1 MKTRDLPAAAR
12 RVAISRALMLL
23 ALAGLAV
30 RATHLTVVDDR
41 GAQRG
46 RAQTGQWLTLPPER
60 GTIVDRNGAEFAIS
74 VRAPSVYAVSSQIED
89 IPGTAHKL
97 ASILGRNASALE
109 ARLQKHTSFQFLS
122 RWISEGKA
130 DRVLAL
136 GLPGIGVLHEPR
148 RVYPHKQLAAQ
159 ILGFAN
165 IDAIGVRG
173 IEQQEDGWLRGT
185 ARRLRA
191 ERDARR
197 DLLISANTTE
207 WSTAGGDVAL
217 TIDAA
222 LQADA
227 EATLRD
233 AASSTGAIGGFVISM
248 DPNSG
253 DILALA
259 ELPGFDPNRF
269 RELDYE
275 STRSRAFLDASEPGS
290 TLKTFLIAAAL
301 ESGTITPDTRFD
313 CENGAFRVPGRT
325 IRDRRPYGSLTVA
338 EILKVSSNIGA
349 AKIAQA
355 LGRQAH
361 YAMLRRFGFGGST
374 RSRFPGESAG
384 VLRPWRE
391 WRPIDHATIA
401 FGQGVSVT
409 PIQLVAATAVFANGG
424 EWVRPRLVS
433 ARRAAGRSWQ
443 PAHRET
449 VRRVLQP
456 KTAASMMAMLEA
468 AVGTGGTGRAAAL
481 RGVRVAGKTGT
492 AQKLDPVT
500 HRYSEDRF
508 RAWFIGIVPADDPKL
523 VILAG
528 LDEPRRPT
536 HTGGAAAAPLFAKVA
551 AAQLSRLGIF
561 TEPVSAAPVDPHGG
575 ENG

>member
-1 MKTRDLPAAAR
+1 M
-12 RVAISRALMLL
+12 MLL
-23 ALAGLAV
+23 ALVGLAG
-30 RATHLTVVDDR
+30 RAIHLTVVDDR

-46 RAQTGQWLTLPPER
+46 EAQTRRWLTLPPER

-74 VRAPSVYAVSSQIED
+74 VRAPSIFADSSQIED
-89 IPGTAHKL
+89 IPRAANLL
-97 ASILGRNASALE
+97 APILARDASDLE
-109 ARLQKHTSFQFLS
+109 ARLRKHSSFQFLS
-122 RWISEGKA
+122 RWISASQAE
-130 DRVLAL
+130 RVSAL
-136 GLPGIGVLHEPR
+136 DLRGIGVLHEPR
-148 RVYPHKQLAAQ
+148 RVYPHKELAAQ

-165 IDAIGVRG
+165 IDAVGVRG
-173 IEQQEDGWLRGT
+173 IEQQEDAWLRGSV
-185 ARRLRA
+185 RRLRA
-191 ERDARR
+191 ERDAHR
-197 DLLISANTTE
+197 DLLISADTTP

-227 EATLRD
+227 EASLRE
-233 AASSTGAIGGFVISM
+233 AAARTGAIGGFVISM
-248 DPNSG
+248 DPYSG

-269 RELDYE
+269 RHVDYA

-290 TLKTFLIAAAL
+290 TLKAFLIAAAL
-301 ESGTITPDTRFD
+301 ESGTITPDARFD
-313 CENGAFRVPGRT
+313 CENGAFQIRGRS
-325 IRDRRPYGSLTVA
+325 IRDRKPYGSLTA
-338 EILKVSSNIGA
+338 MDILRVSSNIGA
-349 AKIAQA
+349 AKIANA
-355 LGRQAH
+355 LGPRAH
-361 YAMLRRFGFGGST
+361 HAMLKRFGFGEPT

-409 PIQLVAATAVFANGG
+409 PIQLVAATAVFANRG

-443 PAHRET
+443 PVSRET

-456 KTAASMMAMLEA
+456 KTAASLMTMLEE
-468 AVGTGGTGRAAAL
+468 AVGPGGTGQAATL

-492 AQKLDPVT
+492 AQKLDPAT
-500 HRYSEDRF
+500 HRYSHDRF
-508 RAWFIGIVPADDPKL
+508 RAWFIGIVPADNPRL

-528 LDEPRRPT
+528 LDEPRPPT
-536 HTGGAAAAPLFAKVA
+536 HTGGSAAAPLFAKVA
-551 AAQLSRLGIF
+551 AAQLSRLGII
-561 TEPVSAAPVDPHGG
+561 TQPERVASRDLHREGDLRREGDLHREGDPHHEG
-575 ENG
+575 NG

>member
-1 MKTRDLPAAAR
+1 
-12 RVAISRALMLL
+12 MLL
-23 ALAGLAV
+23 ALVGLAG
-30 RATHLTVVDDR
+30 RAIHLTVVDDR

-46 RAQTGQWLTLPPER
+46 EAQTRRWLTLPPER

-74 VRAPSVYAVSSQIED
+74 VRAPSIFADSSQIED
-89 IPGTAHKL
+89 IPRAANLL
-97 ASILGRNASALE
+97 APILARDASDLE
-109 ARLQKHTSFQFLS
+109 ARLRKHSSFQFLS
-122 RWISEGKA
+122 RWISASQAE
-130 DRVLAL
+130 RVSAL
-136 GLPGIGVLHEPR
+136 DLRGIGVLHEPR
-148 RVYPHKQLAAQ
+148 RVYPHKELAAQ

-165 IDAIGVRG
+165 IDAVGVRG
-173 IEQQEDGWLRGT
+173 IEQQEDAWLRGSV
-185 ARRLRA
+185 RRLRA
-191 ERDARR
+191 ERDAHR
-197 DLLISANTTE
+197 DLLISADTTP

-227 EATLRD
+227 EASLRE
-233 AASSTGAIGGFVISM
+233 AAARTGAIGGFVISM
-248 DPNSG
+248 DPYSG

-269 RELDYE
+269 RHVDYA

-290 TLKTFLIAAAL
+290 TLKAFLIAAAL

-313 CENGAFRVPGRT
+313 CENGAFRIRGRT
-325 IRDRRPYGSLTVA
+325 IRDRKPYGSLTAVD
-338 EILKVSSNIGA
+338 ILRVSSNIGA
-349 AKIAQA
+349 AKIANA
-355 LGRQAH
+355 LGPRAH
-361 YAMLRRFGFGGST
+361 HAMLKRFGFGEPT

-409 PIQLVAATAVFANGG
+409 PIQLVAATAVFANRG

-443 PAHRET
+443 PVHRET

-456 KTAASMMAMLEA
+456 KTAASVMAMLEE
-468 AVGTGGTGRAAAL
+468 AVGPGGTGQAATL

-492 AQKLDPVT
+492 AQKLDPAT
-500 HRYSEDRF
+500 HRYSHDRF
-508 RAWFIGIVPADDPKL
+508 RAWFIGIVPADNPRL

-528 LDEPRRPT
+528 LDEPRPPT
-536 HTGGAAAAPLFAKVA
+536 HTGGSAAAPLFAEVA
-551 AAQLSRLGIF
+551 AAQLSRLGII
-561 TEPVSAAPVDPHGG
+561 TQPERVASRDPHREGALHREG
-575 ENG
+575 DPHHEGNG

>member
-1 MKTRDLPAAAR
+1 M
-12 RVAISRALMLL
+12 MLL
-23 ALAGLAV
+23 ALVGLAG
-30 RATHLTVVDDR
+30 RAIHLTVVDDR

-46 RAQTGQWLTLPPER
+46 EAQTRRWLTLPPER

-74 VRAPSVYAVSSQIED
+74 VRAPSIFADSSQIED
-89 IPGTAHKL
+89 IPRAANLL
-97 ASILGRNASALE
+97 APILARDASDLE
-109 ARLQKHTSFQFLS
+109 ARLRKRSSFQFLS
-122 RWISEGKA
+122 RWISASQAE
-130 DRVLAL
+130 RVSAL
-136 GLPGIGVLHEPR
+136 DLRGIGVLYEPR
-148 RVYPHKQLAAQ
+148 RVYPHKELAAQ

-165 IDAIGVRG
+165 IDAVGVRG
-173 IEQQEDGWLRGT
+173 IEQQEDAWLRGSV
-185 ARRLRA
+185 RRLRA
-191 ERDARR
+191 ERDAHR
-197 DLLISANTTE
+197 DLLISADTTP

-227 EATLRD
+227 EASLRE
-233 AASSTGAIGGFVISM
+233 AAARTGAIGGFVISM
-248 DPNSG
+248 DPYSG

-269 RELDYE
+269 RHVDYA

-290 TLKTFLIAAAL
+290 TLKAFLIAAAL

-313 CENGAFRVPGRT
+313 CENGAFRIRGRT
-325 IRDRRPYGSLTVA
+325 IRDRKPYGSLTA
-338 EILKVSSNIGA
+338 IDILRVSSNIGA
-349 AKIAQA
+349 AKIANA
-355 LGRQAH
+355 LGRRAH
-361 YAMLRRFGFGGST
+361 HAMLKRFGFGEPT
-374 RSRFPGESAG
+374 QSRFPGESAG

-409 PIQLVAATAVFANGG
+409 PIQLVAATAVFANRG

-443 PAHRET
+443 PVHRET

-456 KTAASMMAMLEA
+456 KTAASVMAMLEE
-468 AVGTGGTGRAAAL
+468 AVGPGGTGQAATL

-492 AQKLDPVT
+492 AQKLDPAT
-500 HRYSEDRF
+500 HRYSHDRF
-508 RAWFIGIVPADDPKL
+508 RAWFIGIVPADNPKL

-528 LDEPRRPT
+528 LDEPRPPT
-536 HTGGAAAAPLFAKVA
+536 HTGGSAAAPLFAEVA
-551 AAQLSRLGIF
+551 AAQLSRLGIV
-561 TEPVSAAPVDPHGG
+561 TQPERVASRDLHRQGDLHREGDPHHEG
-575 ENG
+575 NG